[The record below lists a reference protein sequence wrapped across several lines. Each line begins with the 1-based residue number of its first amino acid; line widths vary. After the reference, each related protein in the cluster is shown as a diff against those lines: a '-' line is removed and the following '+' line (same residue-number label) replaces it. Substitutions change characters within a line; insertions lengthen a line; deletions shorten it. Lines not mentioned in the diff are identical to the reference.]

1 MWWLTV
7 AAFAAAPDV
16 FLEVPAPGPPPYAFG
31 PYWQCSLAGA
41 SPVCTKLEQHRS
53 GGPLTVEPWTHPVPT
68 EAGKLAQLVGTSQ
81 GPLSL
86 ALDGEGVVWFLN
98 RETGAKA
105 PETRGTTRIASN
117 GGLICGTTATGAWC
131 SDVWG
136 ETAERVK
143 LPIGPLTEVVAD
155 GDIAGFVAKDG
166 RVALVHY
173 PYTATGGLAKN
184 LAWAPALKG
193 VMSLAVL
200 DAVDVACG
208 VSADGKLVCVALAA
222 PDHAISFGSEAIGA
236 LPFYQ
241 DGKVVPIEGVRFTAV
256 ETVGVAMIALADDG
270 RAFVFRPP
278 DTSGEVFAADGVA
291 LLGNGCIERKSGP
304 WWCLR

>member
-1 MWWLTV
+1 MWWLSA

-16 FLEVPAPGPPPYAFG
+16 FLEVPAPGPPPFAFG

-53 GGPLTVEPWTHPVPT
+53 GGPLTVEPWTHPVPA
-68 EAGKLAQLVGTSQ
+68 EAGKLTQLVGVWQ
-81 GPLSL
+81 GPTSI
-86 ALDGEGVVWFLN
+86 ALDANGVVWFLN
-98 RETGAKA
+98 HETAAKA
-105 PETRGTTRIASN
+105 PETRGTTQVAAN
-117 GGLICGTTATGAWC
+117 GGLVCGATATGAWC
-131 SDVWG
+131 SDTFS

-143 LPIGPLTEVVAD
+143 LAVGPLAELVVD
-155 GDIAGFVAKDG
+155 ESVAGFVAKDG
-166 RVALVHY
+166 RVALVNY
-173 PYTATGGLAKN
+173 PFTATGSLASN

-193 VMSLAVL
+193 VKSLAVL

-208 VSADGKLVCVALAA
+208 VSADGKLACVALAA
-222 PDHAISFGSEAIGA
+222 PDRAISFGSEAIGA

-241 DGKVVPIEGVRFTAV
+241 DGKVVPIESVRFTAV
-256 ETVGVAMIALADDG
+256 QTVGVAMIALADDG

-291 LLGNGCIERKSGP
+291 LLGNGCVERKSGP